1 MKRIA
6 MVLGHDLLMPN
17 EDTRVYR
24 EAISLVNSG
33 FEVTVFC
40 WARRMDKYSTKWEE
54 ERNGIKVVRIFEHL
68 EGGFFSKLR
77 SFKKAMKQL
86 ETKIEEYKPDIVHA
100 HDLEVL
106 DVAVN
111 VKKFT
116 NVKVIFDSHE
126 DWPNMEIVQNWFIGK
141 YYERKQRKLIGSV
154 DAVLTVSDEL
164 AVRLGGGTVLYN
176 SELLETVDKPVLH
189 DRFGLD
195 GIVAGYIGGLRRP
208 ILEEILDA
216 ASKVNAL
223 SLLIVGGPPKGHS
236 GYNNMISELEELA
249 IEKGAN
255 AKFTGPLPYSMMDEC
270 YAACDI
276 LMVGHYVDKRMRD
289 YALPKKLLDSMAYK
303 VPVIVGPYEARQKIV
318 ERYECGLVTEDWAN
332 ALTKLADDKEL
343 RKKMGENGY
352 KAFKM
357 NYAWE
362 LQEKKMLA
370 VYKKL
375 LSEDIE

>member
-106 DVAVN
+106 DVALN

>member
-54 ERNGIKVVRIFEHL
+54 ERNGIKVVRVFEQL

-106 DVAVN
+106 DVALN